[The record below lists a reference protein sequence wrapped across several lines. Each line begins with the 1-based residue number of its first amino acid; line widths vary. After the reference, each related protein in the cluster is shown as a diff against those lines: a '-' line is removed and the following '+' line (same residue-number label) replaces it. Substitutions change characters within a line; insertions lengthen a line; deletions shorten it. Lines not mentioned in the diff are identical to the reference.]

1 MRRAVTIVHQRPLLF
16 LVVQLLFTRTIFAFH
31 GASRNKPT
39 RSRTVVASSS
49 STWVPVFVYTSARTT
64 YRSRSNSGST
74 RERFPRHRWR
84 SQQQSTGGTTTT
96 TQLYYSNANHMPN
109 SHHNNEE
116 ATSTQSLEQLH
127 LSEIAQMKV
136 ADIRNELESYG
147 ISTRAFLEK
156 KEMVQALQRARI
168 IRQQY
173 PPPPPPPHDLSRQER
188 IEQEMKKA
196 ENMTLRELTK
206 QLRSVSISTQTFFE
220 KREFVQAYAEAIVDG
235 RLQPIVTTTE
245 SRADRNQVVSEVLDD
260 PSYRDVEVQRMGQVD
275 RSFMAGGILIDIQI
289 R

>member
-1 MRRAVTIVHQRPLLF
+1 
-16 LVVQLLFTRTIFAFH
+16 
-31 GASRNKPT
+31 
-39 RSRTVVASSS
+39 
-49 STWVPVFVYTSARTT
+49 
-64 YRSRSNSGST
+64 
-74 RERFPRHRWR
+74 
-84 SQQQSTGGTTTT
+84 
-96 TQLYYSNANHMPN
+96 MPN